1 MRWIEELFE
10 AVDPIATAIIDHD
23 GARFSYGDLAAMV
36 DQMRRLLAGIGVRGG
51 DRVMVVA
58 ENSASF
64 AVAVLALAGLRAWP
78 IPVNARM
85 AADEIDAIRN
95 HAGARAALFTPEAS
109 DLAAGH
115 AVRLAARLHGHL
127 AAGQVLIA
135 GPWDAVPEPV
145 SDDPREQVGALMYT
159 TGTTSEPKA
168 VMLSHANL
176 TWNAETSCN
185 VRGIR
190 ADDDILAVLPGSH
203 IYCFGSAM
211 LAAFHAGA
219 AVRFQP
225 RFSVEAVLA
234 AYRDGVTIMPAVPQ
248 MYQAIVEHL
257 RRLGEKPDLPRL
269 RLISAG
275 GAPLDPD
282 WKAGIEAFFGLPLH
296 NGYGLTETSPSVS
309 VTRPERPRTDISVG
323 EVVDGVEVVI
333 DAPDRQG
340 VGEVLIR
347 GPNIMKGYYR
357 NPDATKAA
365 IRPDGFFRSGDL
377 GRFGEM
383 GELYI
388 VGRLKELIIR
398 SGFNVYP
405 SEVEAMLT
413 RHPAIRQAAVIGR
426 QVPGNEE
433 ILAFLLT
440 DGSVSVS
447 EVTDWLKDHLAAYKV
462 PQRVLVVD
470 EFPTAPS
477 GKILKHRL
485 IPTFAVRLADISG

>member
-1 MRWIEELFE
+1 MRWIEELIE
-10 AVDPIATAIIDHD
+10 AGDQAAIAIIDHD
-23 GARFSYGDLAAMV
+23 GARFTYADLVAMIGQLRDV
-36 DQMRRLLAGIGVRGG
+36 LTEIGVRGG
-51 DRVMVVA
+51 DRVLVVA

-64 AVAVLALAGLRAWP
+64 AVAMLALAGLRAWP

-85 AADEIDAIRN
+85 SADEIDAIRA

-115 AVRLAARLHGHL
+115 ALRLSARPHGRLAAGE
-127 AAGQVLIA
+127 VLIA
-135 GPWDAVPEPV
+135 GPWEAVPEPV
-145 SDDPREQVGALMYT
+145 SVDPHEQVGALMYT
-159 TGTTSEPKA
+159 TGTTSQPKA
-168 VMLSHANL
+168 VMLTHANL
-176 TWNAETSCN
+176 TWNAETSCR

-219 AVRFQP
+219 TVRFQP
-225 RFSVEAVLA
+225 RFSVGAVLA

-257 RRLGEKPDLPRL
+257 RRVGEKPDLPRL
-269 RLISAG
+269 RLISSG

-309 VTRPERPRTDISVG
+309 VTRPDRPRTDISVG
-323 EVVDGVEVVI
+323 EVVDGVEVLI
-333 DAPDRQG
+333 DAPDQGG

-357 NPDATKAA
+357 NPDATRAA

-377 GRFGEM
+377 GRIGDE

-413 RHPAIRQAAVIGR
+413 RHPAIRQAAVVGR
-426 QVPGNEE
+426 QVAGNEE

-440 DGSVSVS
+440 DGSVTEADVK
-447 EVTDWLKDHLAAYKV
+447 DWLKDHLAAYKV
-462 PQRVLVVD
+462 PQRVLVVE
-470 EFPTAPS
+470 EFPVAPS

-485 IPTFAVRLADISG
+485 IPTFAAQLADGVG